1 MTAADGMPPAPDA
14 NWRPR
19 HNPWL
24 IAAAVTLA
32 AFMEILDTTIVN
44 VALRYIAGDL
54 AVSNDEATWVLTS
67 YLVSNGI
74 VLTISGWLGDVL
86 GRKRY
91 FLICIAMFTVFSL
104 LCGTSTSL
112 A

>member
-1 MTAADGMPPAPDA
+1 MTAVEGMAPAPGA
-14 NWRPR
+14 IWRPR

-54 AVSNDEATWVLTS
+54 AVSNDDATWVLTS

-74 VLTISGWLGDVL
+74 VLTISGWLGEI
-86 GRKRY
+86 GR
-91 FLICIAMFTVFSL
+91 AHV
-104 LCGTSTSL
+104 
-112 A
+112 